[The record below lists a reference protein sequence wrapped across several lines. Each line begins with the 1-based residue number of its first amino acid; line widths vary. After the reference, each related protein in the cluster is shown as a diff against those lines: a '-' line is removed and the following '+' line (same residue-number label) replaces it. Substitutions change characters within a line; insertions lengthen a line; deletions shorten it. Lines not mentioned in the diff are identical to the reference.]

1 MAWNRQIFGTRNSSS
16 RRRQQFNYPESFGV
30 RFGGAISARSAV
42 CCGGVRPSV
51 APRVQL
57 ELGRFVLWGEAK
69 LFPSLGFNFGTSMIN
84 GDDSENWRQR
94 RLPLFLPKLSKFSEI
109 PFTVFLKLFEK
120 LGNQRPGKLWFST
133 LTRCVTAAVA
143 NSFKSASIP
152 EYMRSGPAGQ
162 PYPPS
167 PLNDPYSPG
176 HYPPEYQPFPVHG
189 FLEGDPIPTGP
200 TEYNVDTKL
209 CLSVGFYLFIV
220 QHIAVGHF
228 PLSN

>member
-1 MAWNRQIFGTRNSSS
+1 MVMIQRTGGRERQDGCLCSS
-16 RRRQQFNYPESFGV
+16 QNYPNSQK
-30 RFGGAISARSAV
+30 S
-42 CCGGVRPSV
+42 
-51 APRVQL
+51 
-57 ELGRFVLWGEAK
+57 
-69 LFPSLGFNFGTSMIN
+69 
-84 GDDSENWRQR
+84 
-94 RLPLFLPKLSKFSEI
+94 

-167 PLNDPYSPG
+167 PLNYPYSPG

-189 FLEGDPIPTGP
+189 YLEGDPIPPGP